1 MTLRQVNGLIYQK
14 KYIKKLKIKK
24 LRADRC
30 KLKA

>member
-14 KYIKKLKIKK
+14 KYIKTSKIKK

-30 KLKA
+30 ELKA